1 MSFVG
6 LAIPDINF
14 VWIALVAAVA
24 ATCGRIVLAKASYLL
39 LRRRWLSE
47 ETRRNVDTIR
57 VGIESRPVVTF
68 STVLGYALSPLP
80 SNYLFIAYGLTSLQS
95 HLWLCHFS
103 LDDCSAMLSGSKQ
116 LLQLAIGWIWTGL
129 IARTISSAIFY
140 FLSFFWCRS
149 SMSLHKS
156 IGVECSLRNVFD
168 GYERRSRSWRLKRRI
183 IWHCGA
189 KIVTSGAFRTF
200 AMTSVAPEKADVP
213 GCTQSANSSPYEAR
227 LRRGPGN

>member
-1 MSFVG
+1 MTVAYIFDSAKLSCFLFFIVFALNLLPAFAPPTWTAMSFVG

-80 SNYLFIAYGLTSLQS
+80 SNYLFIAYGLTSLPIAFVALPFFIGRLLS
-95 HLWLCHFS
+95 YAFWLKTAS
-103 LDDCSAMLSGSKQ
+103 AIGDRLDLDWFDSAYYFVGYFLLSQ
-116 LLQLAIGWIWTGL
+116 LLLVPIIYAFTQIDW
-129 IARTISSAIFY
+129 R
-140 FLSFFWCRS
+140 R
-149 SMSLHKS
+149 
-156 IGVECSLRNVFD
+156 VFT
-168 GYERRSRSWRLKRRI
+168 EKRVR
-183 IWHCGA
+183 WL
-189 KIVTSGAFRTF
+189 
-200 AMTSVAPEKADVP
+200 PKA
-213 GCTQSANSSPYEAR
+213 Q
-227 LRRGPGN
+227 